1 MSKPIAKVVVLAT
14 GPTHCLRLPV
24 AGPKNLIP
32 GGSILVYDVADLEA
46 IKKAVPAAQL
56 KIREFP
62 RLLDQVEDEPRQ
74 VEKAPRND
82 TQRDKKGRRG
92 Q

>member
-62 RLLDQVEDEPRQ
+62 RLLDQVENAPQIE
-74 VEKAPRND
+74 EAPRNV
-82 TQRDKKGRRG
+82 TVGNGKGKRG
-92 Q
+92 R